1 MLDFL
6 TRNAAD
12 ADPSFGDVRPIG
24 AAVAAKLNHHAPLD
38 TAERAALDAFLG
50 RNVRRLHDRALL
62 IEQGVAPTEISIV
75 LEGWACRFTDDGGG
89 RRRIVA
95 LYLPGDVCDF
105 DAFLTPAMDQSIA
118 AIGGARVAGINRS
131 ALNELARVQPKVSQA
146 LWWESLAAAAVQR
159 AWTINVGRRDALP
172 KVAHLLCE
180 LHFRLTLVGMVEQGR
195 LAFPLTQIDIADACG
210 LTPVHVNRVLK
221 ELRAAG
227 TLTLADRWLMISDI
241 PRLRAEAGFDPSYF
255 PLRSAQRAS
264 TNAPVIAPV

>member
-1 MLDFL
+1 M
-6 TRNAAD
+6 TRDSAD
-12 ADPSFGDVRPIG
+12 ADSFFGEMRPIG

-38 TAERAALDAFLG
+38 AAERAALDAFLG

-131 ALNELARVQPKVSQA
+131 ALNELARKQPKISQA

-159 AWTINVGRRDALP
+159 AWTVNVGRRDALP
-172 KVAHLLCE
+172 KVAHLFCE
-180 LHFRLTLVGMVEQGR
+180 LYFRLSLVGMVEDGR
-195 LAFPLTQIDIADACG
+195 LSFPLTQIDIADACG

-227 TLTLADRWLMISDI
+227 TLSLADRYLTIHDLPAMTSD
-241 PRLRAEAGFDPSYF
+241 AGFDPSYF
-255 PLRSAQRAS
+255 PLHSVQRTPA
-264 TNAPVIAPV
+264 NAPVITPV